1 MKRRC
6 TTDRWVGTLVILTGA
21 TVAWGCGGG
30 GGGPTSADTVDA
42 ADVPGDDAPA
52 PPDVPDVPAP
62 PDLPPPDVPEVPD
75 TAKDADVP
83 FVCQSDEDCQDHPVG
98 QCQKPKCEKAT
109 GECGFEWDTTCALDM
124 LFLSEGFEDGLPEGW
139 TVDDTQ
145 PTDLVT
151 WTVDDHRK
159 AFGDHSLYLG
169 NPKCHTYYNG
179 ELGDNCKP
187 VEGGIP
193 ASLVRV
199 SVTTP
204 MIAIPPTQGTKVVT
218 FYLWLDSE
226 PLIPAL
232 PEQPD
237 QFRVLAVAGENT
249 TMLFTSVDIAKTTNG
264 AFAFVAANLNQFTGQ
279 EVQLRFTFD
288 TLDGNNN
295 LFEGVY
301 LDEVRVF
308 SMAAPQT
315 CQEGDS
321 CGDDGNV
328 CTDDACSVFANAA
341 PNGYCAHP
349 TISTCVKPECTE
361 ATVAQDCPD
370 AGECEQATCVD
381 GHCVYETLPDCC
393 KTETLFSATF
403 DDGSLDGFQV
413 YSYQGQA
420 KVKWQVSGARHT
432 SGGYS
437 LYYGDTVAKTYDTGD
452 QFNFGEATSPALDLP
467 PGGWVFLTFDLFLST
482 EFDDT
487 LPEEYY
493 NPLGI
498 DFFEVLVVEDL
509 GNPSQE
515 KRTTVWSSHNVLG
528 TTNGQ
533 FVPVGVDL
541 SDFAGQTVWLRFKFD
556 TSDEVNNEY
565 EGVYV
570 DNVHIEWST
579 AGEGCPPRR
588 NCMTAHDCGVD
599 GVCRTGDCV
608 DSVCDVVQVGVPPE
622 CCATQQDCDDGDPC
636 TADGC
641 LQHACHNEFVEG
653 PGCCAP
659 ETVKTF
665 DFDAIPLEGFQVVDD
680 GTDVKWQTTTA
691 EVHSPPNALYF
702 GNGTNY
708 DNGGVAK
715 GSALSPAVT
724 LPQVPP
730 EGKIHL
736 SFFLYLDV
744 DKNLLF
750 DRFTV
755 EVVDGD
761 QSTPV
766 FSKDNVPELAYATW
780 FEATA
785 IDLTAFKGRSV
796 KLRFSFDSVDHVLN
810 EGFGV
815 VVDDIAI
822 RKVCLLP

>member
-1 MKRRC
+1 MERRW
-6 TTDRWVGTLVILTGA
+6 TTVRWVGTLVILAGA
-21 TVAWGCGGG
+21 APALGCAGGG
-30 GGGPTSADTVDA
+30 APTPADTVDA
-42 ADVPGDDAPA
+42 ADVPGDDVPA
-52 PPDVPDVPAP
+52 LPDLVDVPDVPPPPDVPDVP
-62 PDLPPPDVPEVPD
+62 D
-75 TAKDADVP
+75 TATDADIP
-83 FVCQSDEDCQDHPVG
+83 FVCQSDEECKDHPVG
-98 QCQKPKCEKAT
+98 PCQKPKCNQAT
-109 GECGFEWDTTCALDM
+109 GECGFDWDTTCALDM

-145 PTDLVT
+145 PDDFVT
-151 WTVDDHRK
+151 WNVDDRRK

-179 ELGDNCKP
+179 ELDDNCKP
-187 VEGGIP
+187 LEGGTP

-199 SVTTP
+199 SIMTP
-204 MIAIPPTQGTKVVT
+204 VIAIPPTQGTKVVT

-237 QFRVLAVAGENT
+237 QFRVMGVAGENT
-249 TMLFTSVDIAKTTNG
+249 TMLFTSVDIGKTTNG

-288 TLDGNNN
+288 TLDGNENN
-295 LFEGVY
+295 FEGVY

-321 CGDDGNV
+321 CGDDGDV
-328 CTDDACSVFANAA
+328 CTDDACSVFTNAV
-341 PNGYCAHP
+341 PNGYCAHAVIP
-349 TISTCVKPECTE
+349 TCVKPECTA

-370 AGECEQATCVD
+370 AKECEQATCVE

-393 KTETLFSATF
+393 KTESLFSADF
-403 DDGSLDGFQV
+403 DDGSLQGFQV

-437 LYYGDTVAKTYDTGD
+437 LYYGDTVAKTYDTPG

-467 PGGWVFLTFDLFLST
+467 SNGWVFLTFNLFLST

-498 DFFEVLVVEDL
+498 DFFEVVVVEDL
-509 GNPSQE
+509 GNPSLE
-515 KRTTVWSSHNVLG
+515 KKTTVWSSHNVLG
-528 TTNGQ
+528 TTNGE

-541 SDFAGQTVWLRFKFD
+541 SDFAGKVVWLRFKFD
-556 TSDEVNNEY
+556 TSDEVNNQY
-565 EGVYV
+565 EGVYLDDV
-570 DNVHIEWST
+570 KVEWST

-588 NCMTAHDCGVD
+588 NCMAAHDCGVD

-608 DSVCDVVQVGVPPE
+608 DNVCDVVQVGVPPE

-641 LQHACHNEFVEG
+641 VSHQCANEFVEG

-659 ETVKTF
+659 ETVKTY

-680 GTDVKWQTTTA
+680 GSDVKWQTTTA

-702 GNGTNY
+702 GNGTNF

-724 LPQVPP
+724 LPQLPP
-730 EGKIHL
+730 EGKLHL

-744 DKNLLF
+744 DKNPLF
-750 DRFTV
+750 DQFKV

-761 QSTPV
+761 HSTVV
-766 FSKDNVPELAYATW
+766 FTKANVPELAYKTW

-785 IDLTAFKGRSV
+785 IDLSAFKGKAI

-810 EGFGV
+810 DGFGV

-822 RKVCLLP
+822 RKVCLGP